1 MPRTWRIRF
10 VGARYHVTSRG
21 NGREK
26 VFYSDQ
32 DRERFLEQLD
42 AALAAD
48 NVILYA
54 YCLMPNHFHLLVE
67 TPWGNINRFM
77 HRLNTSY
84 SMYFRYKNARPG
96 HCFETRYHG
105 KLAGGDDY
113 LVRLTR
119 YIHLNPVKVK
129 GMETAG
135 VAEKRRELEAFR
147 WSSYRGYAGLGPDE
161 ERVNYRWLG
170 LMGRRTKRGRQQA
183 YERYVEGFLGAADG
197 KLKEAMEASGYA
209 TGDREFREE
218 MEDGLKGA
226 RLRKGSEGDIV
237 WPKGKPVEVATVE
250 REVARVFGV
259 QEEDLHYHGHR
270 LGEVK
275 AVAVDLCCQLTGKTQ
290 RELAAHFGYTSDS
303 SMGKQRKRLA
313 SLVRTD
319 ARLAAK
325 IAKLKAT
332 LS

>member
-1 MPRTWRIRF
+1 M
-10 VGARYHVTSRG
+10 TSRG
-21 NGREK
+21 NGRETI
-26 VFYSDQ
+26 FYSDQ

-48 NVILYA
+48 GVMLYA
-54 YCLMPNHFHLLVE
+54 YCLMPNHYHLLVE
-67 TPWGNINRFM
+67 TPLGNIQRFM
-77 HRLNTSY
+77 HRLNTAY

-113 LVRLTR
+113 LLRLTR

-129 GMETAG
+129 RMAKAG
-135 VAEKRRELEAFR
+135 VVEKRLELERFR
-147 WSSYRGYAGLGPDE
+147 WSSYRGYAGLGPEE

-170 LMGRRTKRGRQQA
+170 LMGRRTRSGEQQA
-183 YERYVEGFLGAADG
+183 YKRYVDGFLGAVDG
-197 KLKEAMEASGYA
+197 KLKEAMGASGYA
-209 TGDREFREE
+209 IGDEEFREE

-226 RLRKGSEGDIV
+226 RLRKGCEGDIM
-237 WPKGKPVEVATVE
+237 WPKGKPVEVGRVE
-250 REVARVFGV
+250 REVADAFGV
-259 QEEDLHYHGHR
+259 KVEDLHYHGHR

-275 AVAVDLCCQLTGKTQ
+275 AVAVELCCQLTGKTQ
-290 RELAAHFGYTSDS
+290 RELAEYFGYRSDS
-303 SMGKQRKRLA
+303 SIGKQRKRLA
-313 SLVRTD
+313 SATRVD

-325 IAKLKAT
+325 IAKLKGS